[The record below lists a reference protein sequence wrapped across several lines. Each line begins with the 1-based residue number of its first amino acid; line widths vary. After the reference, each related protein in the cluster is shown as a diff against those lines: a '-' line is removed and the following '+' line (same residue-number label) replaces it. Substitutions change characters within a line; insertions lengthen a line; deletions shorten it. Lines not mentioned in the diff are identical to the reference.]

1 MKVGFISNLY
11 PPYVRGGAEHVVVR
25 TVEGLSERGHDVFV
39 ISTRRKTATD
49 AIEMSR
55 NAEPVYRFY
64 PKNLYYILDDYKN
77 RVWRRLLWHVIDAFS
92 PYPARRVEE
101 ILSGEQPDVV
111 VTHNLKGIGL
121 RIPGAIR
128 KLKIAHVHV
137 VHDLQLIYPSGLLF
151 AGEEKKPKLY
161 APIYG
166 AYRAVCRFLL
176 GQPDLVI
183 FPSSFLKDE
192 YLKHGFFKRS
202 KVEVLPNPAPEFQAV
217 LRSGKPE
224 GHFRLLFVG
233 QLEYHKGIRLL
244 LEAMKALPENVELI
258 IAGEGTL
265 SEEVA
270 TAAKAD
276 KRITYLGYIAI
287 DQLISFFG
295 IADALV
301 VPILC
306 YENSPTVIYESLQ
319 AGVPVIA
326 ADIGGVGELVQEP
339 KNGVMFE
346 PGNLEDYCRAVRNVI
361 DKRDLYFESQG
372 IIKATVADYG
382 LSNYV
387 GRLTDRFERI
397 LLARKEKNK

>member
-1 MKVGFISNLY
+1 MKIGFISNLY

-25 TVEGLSERGHDVFV
+25 TVEGLSERGHDAFV
-39 ISTRRKTATD
+39 ISTRRKTAND
-49 AIEMSR
+49 AIETSR

-64 PKNLYYILDDYKN
+64 PKNLYYLLDDYKQP
-77 RVWRRLLWHVIDAFS
+77 VLKRLLWHIIDAFS

-128 KLKIAHVHV
+128 KLRLAHVHV

-151 AGEEKKPKLY
+151 AGEEKKPRIF
-161 APIYG
+161 APVYG
-166 AYRAVCRFLL
+166 VYRFVCRMLL

-183 FPSSFLKDE
+183 FPSQFLKDE
-192 YLKHGFFKRS
+192 YLKHGFFKHS

-217 LRSGKPE
+217 LRTGKPE

-244 LEAMKALPENVELI
+244 LEAMKELPPEVELI

-265 SEEVA
+265 SAEVSA
-270 TAAKAD
+270 AAKAD

-287 DQLISFFG
+287 DQLISCFG

-301 VPILC
+301 VPSLC

-319 AGVPVIA
+319 AGVPVVA
-326 ADIGGVGELVQEP
+326 ADIGGVGELIQEP

-346 PGNLEDYCRAVRNVI
+346 PGNLADYCRAVRNVME
-361 DKRDLYFESQG
+361 KRDLYYQSQEV
-372 IIKATVADYG
+372 IKSTVSDYG

-387 GRLTDRFERI
+387 SRLTDRFERI
-397 LLARKEKNK
+397 LLARKEKHK